1 MVRGD
6 QTLSK
11 LNYMDKMNNRLAITI
26 GVLSII
32 LTVGCEAPQKEIV
45 MPETDLKS
53 ENLIPM
59 PSSIIAT
66 NSGFRLD
73 QYTRIETNSKN
84 ESLQQVASY
93 LTDKIAEKTGLRLD
107 TNAAEGQTGDA
118 VIYLFQQEEKIWP
131 NDEAYTLYIK
141 KDSLI
146 LEAPTAKAAFR
157 GVQTIRQLIPEIS
170 NDTLSENSI
179 WPISTG
185 TIEDHP
191 NFEYRGSMLDVARHF
206 FSVEDVKK
214 YIDLLAYYKINVLH
228 LHLSDDQGWRI
239 EIKSWPKLTEIGG
252 STEVGGEAGG
262 FFTQEDYKD
271 IVAYAEEC
279 YMMIVPEIDM
289 PGHTNAASVSYP
301 FLDGTGKTPQLY
313 QGTRVGFSTFDTRK
327 DTVYSFID
335 DVVREI
341 SAISPGPY
349 FHIGGDESHA
359 TKKAD
364 YLYFVNRVEKI
375 VQKHGKQMI
384 GWDEVAQADLDSTS
398 IAQFWD
404 NERNAKMAIEK
415 GMKVILSPAKKTYL
429 DMQYDT
435 LSKHGLHWAAYIP
448 VDTAYVWTPETY
460 VDQIPKDMILGVEAP
475 LWSETISNIEEL
487 EYLAFPRVI
496 GYSELSWSLEENR
509 DWENF
514 RVRLANQ
521 APFLDMMNVKYYAS
535 PRIDWVKSNR
545 AYKEILK
552 D

>member
-1 MVRGD
+1 
-6 QTLSK
+6 
-11 LNYMDKMNNRLAITI
+11 MNKRLAITL

-32 LTVGCEAPQKEIV
+32 LSMGCEAPQKEIL

-59 PSSIIAT
+59 PSSIVAT

-73 QYTRIETNSKN
+73 QYTRIETSPNN
-84 ESLQQVASY
+84 TELQEVGSY
-93 LTDKIAEKTGLRLD
+93 LTEKITEKTGLRLD
-107 TNAAEGQTGDA
+107 TSADESKSNDA
-118 VIYLFQQEEKIWP
+118 VIYLLQKGDKQWP
-131 NDEAYTLYIK
+131 NDEAYTLSITN
-141 KDSLI
+141 DSMI
-146 LEAPTAKAAFR
+146 LEAPSAKAAFR

-170 NDTLSENSI
+170 NDTLAEHPI

-228 LHLSDDQGWRI
+228 LHLTDDQGWRI

-262 FFTQEDYKD
+262 FFTQEDYKE
-271 IVAYAEEC
+271 IVAYAGAR
-279 YMMIVPEIDM
+279 YMMIVPEVDM

-327 DTVYSFID
+327 DTVYAFID

-341 SAISPGPY
+341 SAITPGPY

-384 GWDEVAQADLDSTS
+384 GWDEVAQADLDSSS

-404 NERNAKMAIEK
+404 NERNAKIAIEK

-509 DWENF
+509 DWKNF

-521 APFLDMMNVKYYAS
+521 TPFLDMMNVKYYAS

-545 AYKEILK
+545 TYKEILK

>member
-1 MVRGD
+1 M
-6 QTLSK
+6 
-11 LNYMDKMNNRLAITI
+11 NKMNNRLAKTI
-26 GVLSII
+26 GILCII
-32 LTVGCEAPQKEIV
+32 LSAGCEAPQKEIL
-45 MPETDLKS
+45 MPETDLTT
-53 ENLIPM
+53 ENLIPK
-59 PSSIIAT
+59 PSSMIAT

-73 QYTRIETNSKN
+73 QYTRIETSPNN
-84 ESLQQVASY
+84 TSLQEVATY

-107 TNAAEGQTGDA
+107 SNSQEEQTNDG
-118 VIYLFQQEEKIWP
+118 VIYIFQKEDKQWP
-131 NDEAYTLYIK
+131 NDEAYMLSIK

-170 NDTLSENSI
+170 NDTLSEHSI
-179 WPISTG
+179 WPIPTG
-185 TIEDHP
+185 IIEDHP

-214 YIDLLAYYKINVLH
+214 YIELLAYYKINVLH

-262 FFTQEDYKD
+262 FFTQEEYKE
-271 IVAYAEEC
+271 IVAYAEARH
-279 YMMIVPEIDM
+279 MMIVPEIDM

-313 QGTRVGFSTFDTRK
+313 QGTRVGFSTFATRK

-364 YLYFVNRVEKI
+364 YLYFVKRVEKI
-375 VQKHGKQMI
+375 VQKHGKKMI
-384 GWDEVAQADLDSTS
+384 GWDEVAQADVDSTS

-404 NERNAKMAIEK
+404 SERNAKMALKK

-487 EYLAFPRVI
+487 EYLAFPRII

-521 APFLDMMNVKYYAS
+521 TPFLDMMNVKYYAS

>member
-1 MVRGD
+1 LVRGD

>member
-1 MVRGD
+1 MVLGD
-6 QTLSK
+6 QTISK
-11 LNYMDKMNNRLAITI
+11 LNYMNNRMAKIIT
-26 GVLSII
+26 VLSII
-32 LTVGCEAPQKEIV
+32 LSVGCEAPQKEIL
-45 MPETDLKS
+45 MPETDLTT

-73 QYTRIETNSKN
+73 QFTRIETSPDNVGLL
-84 ESLQQVASY
+84 EVATY
-93 LTDKIAEKTGLRLD
+93 LTDKIAEKTGLRL
-107 TNAAEGQTGDA
+107 ASSAEESQFNDA
-118 VIYLFQQEEKIWP
+118 VIYLLQKADKPWP
-131 NDEAYTLYIK
+131 NDEAYTLSIK

-146 LEAPTAKAAFR
+146 LEVPTAKAAFR
-157 GVQTIRQLIPEIS
+157 GIQTIRQLIPEIS
-170 NDTLSENSI
+170 NDTLAEHPI

-185 TIEDHP
+185 IIKDHP
-191 NFEYRGSMLDVARHF
+191 NFEYRGTMLDVARHF

-262 FFTQEDYKD
+262 FFTQEDYKE
-271 IVAYAEEC
+271 IVAYAATRH
-279 YMMIVPEIDM
+279 MMIVPEIDM

-313 QGTRVGFSTFDTRK
+313 QGTQVGFSTFNTRK

-349 FHIGGDESHA
+349 FHIGGDESHS

-364 YLYFVNRVEKI
+364 FLYFVNKVEKI

-404 NERNAKMAIEK
+404 NERNAKMALKK

-475 LWSETISNIEEL
+475 LWSETISNMEEL

-496 GYSELSWSLEENR
+496 GYSELSWSLKENR

-521 APFLDMMNVKYYAS
+521 TPFLNMMNVKYYAS

>member
-6 QTLSK
+6 QTISK
-11 LNYMDKMNNRLAITI
+11 LNYMNKMNNRLAITLA
-26 GVLSII
+26 VLSII
-32 LTVGCEAPQKEIV
+32 ISVGCEAPQKEIL
-45 MPETDLKS
+45 MPETDLSS

-73 QYTRIETNSKN
+73 QYTRIETSPNN
-84 ESLQQVASY
+84 NSLQEVAAY
-93 LTDKIAEKTGLRLD
+93 LTDKITEKTGLRLD
-107 TNAAEGQTGDA
+107 TSIDESQDNEA
-118 VIYLFQQEEKIWP
+118 VIFLLQKEDKPWP
-131 NDEAYTLYIK
+131 NDEAYTLSIS

-170 NDTLSENSI
+170 NDTLAEHPI
-179 WPISTG
+179 WPIATG
-185 TIEDHP
+185 IIEDHP

-271 IVAYAEEC
+271 IVAYATARH
-279 YMMIVPEIDM
+279 MMIVPEIDM

-313 QGTRVGFSTFDTRK
+313 QGTRVGFSTFNTRK

-375 VQKHGKQMI
+375 VQKHGKKMI

-404 NERNAKMAIEK
+404 NERNAKMALAK

-521 APFLDMMNVKYYAS
+521 TPFLDMMDVKYYAS